1 MGNPAASAVLDDT
14 ICEGDRDISANQL
27 KQNLK
32 VKNRWRD
39 TRENAGKY

>member
-32 VKNRWRD
+32 VWNGFMA
-39 TRENAGKY
+39 T